1 MRQYAFSLL
10 IVLCSLHL
18 SWGQVHRSVSLDFK
32 AEEFQLYET
41 DGMLHI
47 SSDHYKIIY
56 KNDTS
61 QPALPYVYM
70 NILIGKDETF
80 ESATIS
86 KPDSL
91 IALDVT
97 MAPNTDATDSS
108 CHKSAQQI
116 VYESKTYPTEN
127 FEYAGVQSMD
137 GYRFISVLVC
147 PFTYDAS
154 DKRLYMK
161 KHLNLQFSSS
171 KGLQKESMPT
181 SPFIGM
187 NMRNVIKSITV
198 NSADIDRLYPDV
210 TTPRY
215 DTNGEV
221 PFKYII
227 VTNNAMKPAFET
239 LAEWKTQKGVRT
251 KILTTEEITSNYT
264 GNDLR
269 SKIKAALKD
278 YYDGTFH
285 GLTYVMLAGDA
296 YTIPTLKCKD
306 DPNSNSTFDNN
317 VPTDLYYACLDV
329 MDWDTN
335 GNGDYGEPEEV
346 TDLSPEIFVSRIP
359 VSNISEATAF
369 AQRIIS
375 YESHPKWTDM
385 SEKMLMAG
393 CALKKDTLYS
403 VCDTIVCDTMI
414 SDVHYKCEKMYNT
427 FIAPYWNGQKVRF
440 YDTGT
445 DFVGGRNY
453 DFIKSNLQ
461 DQLSRGY
468 GFVHVTCHGFTSRWD
483 AEDIA
488 QRYTYLDARELQ
500 NDGETIIL
508 TTACKTNPIDW
519 ITEYLGGAFI
529 KNQNSGILAYIG
541 SARSGYSFGNIYQSQ
556 PSLDLDGEIFESIF
570 SQQENRLSQAVTLA
584 KSYHLSLCCF
594 YGVIRTLVLGVNQLG
609 DPEMPVFISTPL
621 TFDNISSSFANGA
634 YSLQANQNGCT
645 ICIKGRN
652 GNDDYIVEE
661 DANSIVNQNLSGEYT
676 ACVTKPGFIPYK
688 EIISDNIAYLQNE
701 TFISDVFVKASLTS
715 IGSDV
720 TTNCTQG
727 PVQVKSGKLSI
738 NRGNGVNIKNNFE
751 VMCGAEF
758 EIK

>member
-1 MRQYAFSLL
+1 MRLYIFSLL
-10 IVLCSLHL
+10 TLCTLHI
-18 SWGQVHRSVSLDFK
+18 SWVQAQRSVSLDFK
-32 AEEFQLYET
+32 AEEFQFYET
-41 DGMLHI
+41 DGLLHI
-47 SSDHYKIIY
+47 SSDHYKITY

-61 QPALPYVYM
+61 QPVLPYVYI
-70 NILIGKDETF
+70 NILIGKNDTF
-80 ESATIS
+80 ESATSS
-86 KPDSL
+86 KSDSL

-97 MAPNTDATDSS
+97 MAPNTDVTDSS
-108 CHKSAQQI
+108 CHMPSQKI

-127 FEYAGVQSMD
+127 FEYTGVQSMD
-137 GYRFISVLVC
+137 GYRFVSVLVC

-154 DKRLYMK
+154 TKRLYLK
-161 KHLNLQFSSS
+161 KHWNLQFSSVE
-171 KGLQKESMPT
+171 GLQKESMPT
-181 SPFIGM
+181 SPFIGK

-198 NSADIDRLYPDV
+198 NSEEIDSLYPNV
-210 TTPRY
+210 ITPRS
-215 DTNGEV
+215 DTNGEA

-227 VTNNAMKPAFET
+227 VTNNTMKPAFEM

-278 YYDGTFH
+278 YYNGTYQ
-285 GLTYVMLAGDA
+285 GLSYAMLAGDA
-296 YTIPTLKCKD
+296 YIIPTLICKGD
-306 DPNSNSTFDNN
+306 SNTNN
-317 VPTDLYYACLDV
+317 TLEDVPTDLYYACLDV

-335 GNGDYGEPEEV
+335 GNGDYGEPDEV

-414 SDVHYKCEKMYNT
+414 SDVQYKCEKMYNT
-427 FIAPYWNGQKVRF
+427 FIAPHWNGQKVRF

-445 DFVGGRNY
+445 DFVGDRNY

-468 GFVHVTCHGFTSRWD
+468 GFVHVTCHGLTSRWD
-483 AEDIA
+483 AEDKT
-488 QRYTYLDARELQ
+488 QRYTYLDARGLQ

-519 ITEYLGGAFI
+519 ITDYLGGVFI
-529 KNQNSGILAYIG
+529 KNPNSGILAYIG
-541 SARSGYSFGNIYQSQ
+541 SARSGYSIAKINQPQ

-570 SQQENRLSQAVTLA
+570 SQQESRLSQAVTLA

-621 TFDNISSSFANGA
+621 TFDNISSSFANGT

-652 GNDDYIVEE
+652 GNNDYIVAE
-661 DANSIVNQNLSGEYT
+661 DTNSFVIPNLSGEYT
-676 ACVTKPGFIPYK
+676 ACVTKSGFIPYK
-688 EIISDNIAYLQNE
+688 EIVSDNIAYLQNE
-701 TFISDVFVKASLTS
+701 TFISDVSVMASLTS

-751 VMCGAEF
+751 VICGAEF